1 MLPINTTILQLGL
14 YQLQFEGFIV
24 DSILFSISSERPLKK
39 SILVSDSILSILVT
53 KDFKLDELF

>member
-24 DSILFSISSERPLKK
+24 DSILFSISPERPLKK